1 VPAYYRSAFIAPP
14 IMDNAIHPIDSLRG
28 AYDFP
33 PDGDEEE
40 GDETEGDDAD
50 ADLGTLTAR
59 RFQRDIASLIMP
71 RRLMHSRSTVG
82 HPTRQFDLGLRRM
95 TYVIMFVSVT
105 YY

>member
-1 VPAYYRSAFIAPP
+1 
-14 IMDNAIHPIDSLRG
+14 MDNAIHPIDSLRG

-33 PDGDEEE
+33 PDGDEGE
-40 GDETEGDDAD
+40 GDETDEEDAD

-71 RRLMHSRSTVG
+71 RRLTHSRSTVG
-82 HPTRQFDLGLRRM
+82 HPIRQFDLGLRRM